1 MKKLVVSIVLSI
13 ITLSLS
19 AQHMTFMGVSMGKD
33 IQSFTSQLSNKGL
46 WVVADGTHDNE
57 YWVTMNGDFWE
68 FEGVSVLV
76 KAPFVDG
83 GVSIVSVWDARGN
96 RTTTKNL
103 ITSLDSKSGKH
114 TIERDVI
121 IRGDTKCKWHTNKG
135 DVELWHTK
143 YYDEGD
149 GKCNIEISYIDYP
162 QVNRKQLNQT
172 ERTRARANDL

>member
-1 MKKLVVSIVLSI
+1 MRKLFVSIVLSI

-46 WVVADGTHDNE
+46 WVVADGSHDDD
-57 YWVTMNGDFWE
+57 YWVTMDGDFWD
-68 FEGVSVLV
+68 FEGVSVLI

-83 GVSIVSVWDARGN
+83 GVSIVTVWNARGN
-96 RTTTKNL
+96 RTTTKKL
-103 ITSLDSKSGKH
+103 VASLDNKYGNH
-114 TIERDVI
+114 TMEHDVI
-121 IRGDTKCKWHTNKG
+121 ARGDTKYKWHTQKG
-135 DVELWHTK
+135 DVELLHTK
-143 YYDEGD
+143 YYDNGD

-162 QVNRKQLNQT
+162 QVRRKQQSQT